1 MITFAQVPH
10 DPHPGISQQ
19 RSTWS
24 CLDPLRK
31 HRNRSLR
38 RKHYHRPR
46 GLRAHEAIRHGTERP
61 TRLSVLRGQFR
72 NHPAILRKPAGCV
85 RLGNIQISSLCH
97 PERSRGT
104 LCLQAI
110 DLARFTVFVRM
121 FRMLPSEYK
130 IDYELLVTNWPGSRR
145 TSSL

>member
-85 RLGNIQISSLCH
+85 RVGNIQISSTLSSRAK
-97 PERSRGT
+97 PRDLVFTSDRSCSLHRI
-104 LCLQAI
+104 CKDVSHVA
-110 DLARFTVFVRM
+110 VR
-121 FRMLPSEYK
+121 
-130 IDYELLVTNWPGSRR
+130 VQN
-145 TSSL
+145 